1 MKEKKS
7 IQKLS
12 YTASGKKFR
21 GLLCMLTFCAFVA
34 CAVVS
39 YYAIDTYGNEILKNP
54 GKDFRESTVYQSD
67 IENEMLYLLQQIK
80 QAYGNEYGDGVVTV
94 IDAYSKKAYD
104 YDLGEI
110 RNDRQG
116 GSSSA
121 DSLEDLKPYLYKTN
135 TAGME
140 NDISDYYSAASE
152 IMNNLAAEDFLYL
165 DTDAFRNLFVQNGHR
180 NKSHCY
186 SDSFSENAYFVFDSL
201 SNDGE
206 AEFKFEIAD
215 GNATGSVSYQDIS
228 AQEYAVY
235 DPDQEVFYSTQD
247 TYFEPMD
254 SYIYSV
260 SELKAYLQSVDL
272 HRTRYDSLLIPLLH
286 SYNYPVEEML
296 VNPLEQYE
304 LMLQA
309 RSFLAEY
316 DTHGGLYY
324 FEAGEEVYTNAEDL
338 SDIQSKTDWYCLTK
352 PAGDSAVV
360 YTRNT
365 KEDSSM
371 YGETVLT
378 DGAVFFPK
386 DITLYLSMEPGSGLR
401 SERAIVRHFQE
412 YSFYAS
418 YTVVF
423 LVVAVLAFIL
433 LVVQAVWLIWT
444 TGREGKKGE
453 EVVLNSFDRIPT
465 ELWIFICGMV
475 LVGSIFI
482 ACMNIGA
489 ISFADN
495 IVNMWVVA
503 EAAAVPFAFFFMI
516 LTLSL
521 VRRIKAHNLWSRS
534 LLYRLVWQL
543 QNKNFWKR
551 FRNLKGTHKLMVVFI
566 AYVVVCTL
574 CLVSVYWR
582 GSQVS
587 QWLWIIYLLTQ
598 LAAFSMVRYII
609 RDTDRML
616 QGIQEITRGNLDY
629 KVEVNGKIS
638 LYSELSEGIN
648 HIGDGLKAAVETSL
662 KDERMKTELIT
673 NVSHDLKTP
682 LTSIINYIN
691 LLKTEKMPTPEAE
704 HYVEVLDS
712 KAWRLRQLT
721 EDLVEAAKAT
731 SGNIELEMMP
741 LAFNELMKQA
751 LGEFEDKF
759 VSRDLTVVSYSPEE
773 SVMVMADG
781 RRMYRII
788 ENVLQNAYKY
798 ALSGTRIYAD
808 LADLDGT
815 VTFTLK
821 NISAAP
827 LNIGLDELMERFT
840 RGDAARTTEGSGLG
854 LSIAKDLTRL
864 QGGTFKIALDG
875 DLFKVI
881 IEFPQLKK

>member
-1 MKEKKS
+1 MREKKP

-12 YTASGKKFR
+12 YTTSGKRFR
-21 GLLCMLTFCAFVA
+21 GLLCMLTFCALVA
-34 CAVVS
+34 CTVAS
-39 YYAIDTYGNEILKNP
+39 YYAIDTYGIEILKSP
-54 GKDFRESTVYQSD
+54 GKDFRESPVYQSD
-67 IENEMLYLLQQIK
+67 IENEMRYLLQQLK

-94 IDAYSKKAYD
+94 IDAYSREAHD
-104 YDLGEI
+104 YDLTEI
-110 RNDRQG
+110 RDDKLQG
-116 GSSSA
+116 SLSA
-121 DSLEDLKPYLYKTN
+121 DSLEDLKPYLYKSD
-135 TAGME
+135 AESME
-140 NDISDYYSAASE
+140 NDISDYYNAASE

-180 NKSHCY
+180 NENHCY
-186 SDSFSENAYFVFDSL
+186 SDNFSENAYFVFDS
-201 SNDGE
+201 SPNDE
-206 AEFKFEIAD
+206 EVEVRLEIAD
-215 GNATGSVSYQDIS
+215 GEDAGSVSYQGVS
-228 AQEYAVY
+228 TQEYAVY
-235 DPDQEVFYSTQD
+235 DPDQEMFYSTWD
-247 TYFEPMD
+247 AYFEPME

-260 SELKAYLQSVDL
+260 AELKSYLKSADL
-272 HRTRYDSLLIPLLH
+272 FRTRYDSLLIPLLH

-296 VNPLEQYE
+296 ASPLEQYE
-304 LMLQA
+304 LMYQA
-309 RSFLAEY
+309 KSFLADY
-316 DTHGGLYY
+316 ASLGGLYY
-324 FEAGEEVYTNAEDL
+324 FESGQVAYANVENL
-338 SDIQSKTDWYCLTK
+338 SDIQSRDDWYYLTK
-352 PAGDSAVV
+352 PAFKSTVV
-360 YTRNT
+360 YTKGTNEASLT
-365 KEDSSM
+365 SE
-371 YGETVLT
+371 EIVLA
-378 DGAVFFPK
+378 DGVVSFQG
-386 DITLYLSMEPGSGLR
+386 DIELYFSMEPGSQVQ
-401 SERAIVRHFQE
+401 SEREIVRHFQE
-412 YSFYAS
+412 YGFYAS
-418 YTVVF
+418 YAMAF
-423 LVVAVLAFIL
+423 LAAAVIAFIL
-433 LVVQAVWLIWT
+433 LVVQAVWLICT
-444 TGREGKKGE
+444 TGRKDKEKKE
-453 EVVLNSFDRIPT
+453 IVLDSFDRIPT
-465 ELWIFICGMV
+465 EPWALICGTV
-475 LVGSIFI
+475 LVGSLFP
-482 ACMNIGA
+482 ACTNIGG
-489 ISFADN
+489 ILSFSGN
-495 IVNMWVVA
+495 IVNMCAMA
-503 EAAAVPFAFFFMI
+503 EAAAIPFAFFFMI

-521 VRRIKAHNLWSRS
+521 ARRIKAHNLWNRS
-534 LLYRLVWQL
+534 LLHRLVL
-543 QNKNFWKR
+543 KSYWKR

-574 CLVSVYWR
+574 CLVSAYQR
-582 GSQVS
+582 GSQAS

-598 LAAFSMVRYII
+598 LVAFGMVIYII
-609 RDTDRML
+609 RDTDRMI
-616 QGIQEITRGNLDY
+616 QGVQEITRGNLDY
-629 KVEVNGKIS
+629 KVEVNDKIS

-704 HYVEVLDS
+704 HYVEVLDG

-759 VSRDLTVVSYSPEE
+759 VSRDLTVVSQYSEE
-773 SVMVMADG
+773 PVMVMADG

-808 LADLDGT
+808 LSDLDGT

-827 LNIGLDELMERFT
+827 LNIGPDELMERFT

-864 QGGTFKIALDG
+864 QGGIFKIALDG

-881 IEFPQLKK
+881 IEFPELKK